1 MPHSPQ
7 LITELLSLADAWGW
21 SAEDLARELR
31 LHRTTLLQHRSGRR
45 PLTVRTLARIAARF
59 GAQRIIRDLVWHHLA
74 VECQDADAASPAL
87 APPANVPP
95 SIARV
100 LRSYV
105 ERFGGEALH
114 GRGLYLVGDD
124 PAIVS
129 AALSFLDGSLEAA
142 RIPMCRLRADR
153 TPSASGTRSALAAP
167 LLLVERFDF
176 TCDAVAQLVRQ
187 RGDLV
192 RPIVL
197 TSLRRP
203 DTVSDPYLRR
213 ILTSM
218 TRLVEISPAHSTLP
232 THGPVS
238 AESEQRSL
246 PAS

>member
-31 LHRTTLLQHRSGRR
+31 LDRTTLLQYRSGRR
-45 PLTVRTLARIAARF
+45 PLTVRALARIAVRF
-59 GAQRIIRDLVWHHLA
+59 GAQRIVRDLVWHHLA
-74 VECQDADAASPAL
+74 VECQEGAVASPAP
-87 APPANVPP
+87 APPAGVPP

-100 LRSYV
+100 LRAYV

-114 GRGLYLVGDD
+114 GRGLYLAGDD
-124 PAIVS
+124 PAVVS
-129 AALSFLDGSLEAA
+129 AALSFLHRSLEAA

-153 TPSASGTRSALAAP
+153 TPSASETRAALAAP

-176 TCDAVAQLVRQ
+176 TCDAVAHLVRQ

-192 RPIVL
+192 RPTVV
-197 TSLRRP
+197 TSLRTP
-203 DTVSDPYLRR
+203 DTLSDPYLRR

-218 TRLVEISPAHSTLP
+218 TRLVEIGPSFSLP
-232 THGPVS
+232 THGLVP
-238 AESEQRSL
+238 AESEQRSV